1 MPPEYE
7 ITELHKQQEPEY
19 MEILS
24 AAFHDLPQI
33 PALIE
38 KPKHTKTLIR
48 NLFKLY
54 EKTGSIKTFG
64 IQKDNALICVGV
76 CIDSD
81 STPSLFRTITFG
93 FSLFRTLGI
102 KGVQQLWMYNRNK
115 PTYDKKC
122 LELIFYGTRAS
133 FQQKGYGRA
142 MLNFLYDYAK
152 KNGYGGVTGVT
163 NTSRP
168 AFHFYMRDGWI
179 VDRKFVIENYTI
191 CWVRRIVQ

>member
-1 MPPEYE
+1 
-7 ITELHKQQEPEY
+7 
-19 MEILS
+19 MEILIT
-24 AAFHDLPQI
+24 AFHDSPQI
-33 PALIE
+33 PVLIE
-38 KPKHTKTLIR
+38 KPEHTETLIR
-48 NLFKLY
+48 NLLKLY

-64 IQKDNALICVGV
+64 IKKDDALICVGI

-81 STPSLFRTITFG
+81 SKPSLFRTITFG
-93 FSLFRTLGI
+93 FSLLRTLGI
-102 KGVQQLWMYNRNK
+102 EGIHQLWTYNKNK
-115 PTYDKKC
+115 PKYDKKC

-133 FQQKGYGRA
+133 LQQKGYGRE

-152 KNGYGGVTGVT
+152 TNGYGGVTGVT

-179 VDRKFVIENYTI
+179 VDKEFTLEDYTI